1 MQMRLN
7 RLRSMGTSDGRA
19 TVIMLDKLVCD
30 VLRIIVRTNG
40 LGATAEIMIGM
51 IIIMAEEMRKLS
63 SIS

>member
-1 MQMRLN
+1 
-7 RLRSMGTSDGRA
+7 MGTSDGRA